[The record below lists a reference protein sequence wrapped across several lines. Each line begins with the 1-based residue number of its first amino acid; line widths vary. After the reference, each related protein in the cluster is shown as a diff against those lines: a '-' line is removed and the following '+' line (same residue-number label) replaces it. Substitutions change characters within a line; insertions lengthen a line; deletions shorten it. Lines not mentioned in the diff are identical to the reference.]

1 MEKPIIHSGKVTKQL
16 LTLNFLV
23 AIVYIGWWF
32 NFSHAG
38 NIYLYGL
45 LLFGEVYHV
54 LLSSMFWFTIWPSNS
69 PTLNTQNSLYR
80 PTIDVF
86 ITVAGEPVGIIARTI
101 RKAKQMTYPEFSI
114 YVLNDGY
121 VAGKENWRAIEVLC
135 DNENVKC
142 VTRKEPGGAKA
153 GNINNAL
160 RQTSGEIIV
169 VFDADMQPYKDFLTK
184 TIPYFQDER
193 VGFVQS
199 PQYYKNSYENRIT
212 AGSWE
217 QQEFFFG
224 PIMRGKEKSNA
235 SFICGTNFAIRR
247 QTIMDVGGM
256 NEDNIA
262 EDFLTSL
269 AIHSK
274 KWVSYYV
281 PEVLATGLAPR
292 DLLSYYNQQL
302 RWARGSLE
310 VLFGQNPIFKRG
322 LNFRQKIEYL
332 SSALFYFNGVV
343 IAIDMIIPLL
353 SLVFGFMPVQST
365 TTSFALFFIP
375 FIVLNLYT
383 IFNASEGFLTFR
395 AISFT
400 QSSWT
405 LQLQALFSVL
415 LRRKMEFRVTA
426 KDKISGNFRRLVY
439 PHLAYVALT
448 IIAGIIGISREGLTP
463 SIITNIAWA
472 AFNSIMFMSF
482 IHSSFQK
489 AGHEDVLDLTKM
501 RRLSARST
509 NAPSYFPMLWNAIT
523 HKQQQV

>member
-1 MEKPIIHSGKVTKQL
+1 MEKPIIHSGKVSKQL
-16 LTLNFLV
+16 LTLNYIV
-23 AIVYIGWWF
+23 ASIYIGWWL
-32 NFSHAG
+32 NFYHAG
-38 NIYLYGL
+38 NMYLYGL
-45 LLFGEVYHV
+45 LLFGEIYHV
-54 LLSSMFWFTIWPSNS
+54 LLSGMFWFTMWPSRNELIQTS
-69 PTLNTQNSLYR
+69 KSLYR
-80 PTIDVF
+80 PTIDIF
-86 ITVAGEPVGIIARTI
+86 ITVAGEPVGIVARTI
-101 RKAKQMTYPEFSI
+101 RKVKQMTYPAFSI

-121 VAGKENWRAIEVLC
+121 VAKKENWRAIELLC
-135 DNENVKC
+135 ENENVQYI
-142 VTRKEPGGAKA
+142 TRRTVGGAKA

-160 RQTSGEIIV
+160 RQTNGEIIA
-169 VFDADMQPYKDFLTK
+169 VFDADMQPYEDFLTK
-184 TIPYFQDER
+184 TVPYFQDER

-212 AGSWE
+212 AGAWE

-235 SFICGTNFAIRR
+235 SFICGTNFVIRR
-247 QTIMDVGGM
+247 QAIIEVGGM

-274 KWVSYYV
+274 KWISYYV

-322 LNFRQKIEYL
+322 LSIKQKIEYL
-332 SSALFYFNGVV
+332 ASALFYFNGVI
-343 IAIDMIIPLL
+343 IAIDMVIPLL
-353 SLVFGFMPVQST
+353 SLVFGLMPVKST

-375 FIVLNLYT
+375 FMAVNLYT

-415 LRRKMEFRVTA
+415 LRRKMEFTITA
-426 KDKISGNFRRLVY
+426 KEKVSGNFKRLVY
-439 PHLAYVALT
+439 PHLAYIALT
-448 IIAGIIGISREGLTP
+448 IIAGSIGIYREGLSP
-463 SIITNIAWA
+463 SVITNIAWA
-472 AFNSIMFMSF
+472 AFNSVMFMSF
-482 IHSSFQK
+482 IHSSFHL
-489 AGHEDVLDLTKM
+489 ASREDTSNITKM
-501 RRLSARST
+501 GQLRGRQ
-509 NAPSYFPMLWNAIT
+509 PLWNALT
-523 HKQQQV
+523 GKQRQA